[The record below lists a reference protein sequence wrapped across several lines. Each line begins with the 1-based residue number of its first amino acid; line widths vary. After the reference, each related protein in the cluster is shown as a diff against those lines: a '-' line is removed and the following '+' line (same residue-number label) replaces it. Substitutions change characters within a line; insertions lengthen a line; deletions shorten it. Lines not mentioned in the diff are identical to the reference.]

1 MFPELRKPNM
11 WICTALLIPFCK
23 PVGIDYYPLLDKLF
37 FLWKLAA
44 LVYLM
49 LAVAQ
54 HILFDF
60 KHWKTADD
68 KRKLIGALGLGLFW
82 LIYFVGC
89 LTVGVNIVSVGTDAL
104 GCALLLVFITGQIR
118 TGRGQKL
125 LQAMAMLFSV
135 YIVLYVLSVVLVRL
149 GWIRFSDTESHT
161 FYLFG
166 YDNYSAFFLY
176 PMLSVVL
183 FYRHIRFGKIDAVG
197 YGLTA
202 MLVLC
207 YLLTASMT
215 AAGAGVLMVVLLLT
229 RERWKRFYRIVDV
242 KWILVA
248 MTVFLVAICVFHVQN
263 LLAFLLDAMQ
273 KGVTLNSRTF
283 IWDCALD
290 LIAEKPI
297 FGYGTFTKQQID
309 SLVLFGTTHAH
320 NLLLDL
326 LLCAGALGTAGY
338 ILFLCLGVPA
348 RRLKE
353 KVNTAACVLLIG
365 LLIQLVLFTMDFYPN
380 IYVFYCFMAVLY
392 NSDLLLAPQ
401 KDGELPKM
409 EENH

>member
-1 MFPELRKPNM
+1 M
-11 WICTALLIPFCK
+11 ALLIPFCK
-23 PVGIDYYPLLDKLF
+23 PVGIDYFPLIDKLF

-44 LVYLM
+44 LGYLV

-54 HILFDF
+54 HIRFDF

-68 KRKLIGALGLGLFW
+68 QRKLIGTLGLGLFW

-89 LTVGVNIVSVGTDAL
+89 LTVGVDIVSVGTDAV

-125 LQAMAMLFSV
+125 LHAMAMLFGV

-149 GWIRFSDTESHT
+149 GWMRFSDTEPHT
-161 FYLFG
+161 VYLFG

-183 FYRHIRFGKIDAVG
+183 FYRHIRFGKIDVVG

-229 RERWKRFYRIVDV
+229 REHWKRFYWIMDV
-242 KWILVA
+242 KWLLVA
-248 MTVFLVAICVFHVQN
+248 MTVFLVMICVFQVQN

-273 KGVTLNSRTF
+273 KGVTLNSRTH
-283 IWDCALD
+283 IWDQALK
-290 LIAEKPI
+290 LIADKPI
-297 FGYGTFTKQQID
+297 FGYGAFTKQQID
-309 SLVLFGTTHAH
+309 SLVLYGTTHAH

-326 LLCAGALGTAGY
+326 LLRAGAVGTAGY
-338 ILFLCLGVPA
+338 LLFLCMAVPS
-348 RRLKE
+348 RRLKD
-353 KVNTAACVLLIG
+353 KVNTEGYILLIG

-392 NSDLLLAPQ
+392 NSDLLLAPK
-401 KDGELPKM
+401 KDGELPEM

>member
-1 MFPELRKPNM
+1 M
-11 WICTALLIPFCK
+11 ALLIPFCK
-23 PVGIDYYPLLDKLF
+23 PVGIDYFPLIDKLF

-44 LVYLM
+44 LGYLV

-54 HILFDF
+54 HIRFDF

-68 KRKLIGALGLGLFW
+68 QRKLIGTLGLGLFW

-89 LTVGVNIVSVGTDAL
+89 LTVGVDIVSVGTDAV

-125 LQAMAMLFSV
+125 LHAMAMLFGV

-149 GWIRFSDTESHT
+149 GWMRFSDTEPHT
-161 FYLFG
+161 VYQFG

-183 FYRHIRFGKIDAVG
+183 FYRHIRFGKIDVVG

-229 RERWKRFYRIVDV
+229 REHWKRFYWIMDV
-242 KWILVA
+242 KWLLVA
-248 MTVFLVAICVFHVQN
+248 MTVFLVMICVFQVQN

-273 KGVTLNSRTF
+273 KGVTLNSRTH
-283 IWDCALD
+283 IWDQALK
-290 LIAEKPI
+290 LIADKPI
-297 FGYGTFTKQQID
+297 FGYGAFTKQQID
-309 SLVLFGTTHAH
+309 SLVLYGTTHAH

-326 LLCAGALGTAGY
+326 LLRAGAVGTAGY
-338 ILFLCLGVPA
+338 LLFLCMAVPS
-348 RRLKE
+348 RRLKD
-353 KVNTAACVLLIG
+353 KVNTEGYILLIG

-392 NSDLLLAPQ
+392 NSDLLLAPK
-401 KDGELPKM
+401 KDGELPEM